1 MMNEKTEVVIV
12 LMRCSHLRSSSGM
25 RFEKRA
31 EQGWAGTWAF
41 KLREASAKRE
51 GFDKNVIE
59 GAISFDVAYPGCPY
73 CNARSIFQCECGKVG
88 CWDGETR
95 SVTCPWCG
103 QEGEL
108 QGHIQSLS
116 AEADR

>member
-1 MMNEKTEVVIV
+1 MNEKTEVVIV
-12 LMRCSHLRSSSGM
+12 LMRCSHLRSSSGI

-31 EQGWAGTWAF
+31 EQDWAGTWAF
-41 KLREASAKRE
+41 KLREAGAKRE

-73 CNARSIFQCECGKVG
+73 CNASSIFQCGCGKVG

-116 AEADR
+116 AQADR